1 MNPIIRREW
10 LGVLRTRS
18 ALIAQL
24 LLGTISAGL
33 ALARWPVTGI
43 GDVDGSAAL
52 QVLRVFGY
60 GSLACLVLVVTAFA
74 ATSIVRERVKG
85 TLALLLNSPM
95 SVRSIYSGKLVGILG
110 FTLWLLAVT
119 LPAGAACY
127 ALGGS
132 LIQGGIGLLYLVLI
146 MTTLLVTTVGLFI
159 SSRATSIDSA
169 LRSTY
174 GAILA
179 VSFVPLAFHWLIP
192 PDSTIL
198 KALSNWLGCL
208 SPIPAMMEAVGQG
221 GAGIAGVDYAPG
233 AVFRFPIVAGL
244 VSLAMALLTVR
255 KLQQSPLDRARP
267 PGIMTQDRSRR
278 DQQARKVL
286 FLVDPGKRK
295 SGIPDLVNPIMAKEF
310 LTRRFG
316 RSHWMLRIV
325 AMCAIL
331 SLGLSY
337 LAAAGAL
344 GWGVEVIGGSLV
356 LLQASLLLLFV
367 PSLSAGL
374 ISSEREQGSW
384 TLLRMTPLRPGTI
397 LRGKLASAI
406 WPIILLFGATIPGY
420 LVMVTVKPEL
430 TDQIP
435 RVLISLAIMALF
447 AVAVGAAA
455 STFFRTTASS
465 TAAAYLAL
473 VLVCV
478 APFFVWLGRDAPFGE
493 STVAA
498 ALSINP
504 VAAALNAAS
513 MPGFTGYELIPQTWW
528 LVGIVSAVLFGIVFV
543 RIGQLC
549 RPQGDA
555 S

>member
-1 MNPIIRREW
+1 MNPIVRREW

-18 ALIAQL
+18 ALFAQL
-24 LLGTISAGL
+24 LLGTVSAGL
-33 ALARWPVTGI
+33 VLARWPVAGI

-60 GSLACLVLVVTAFA
+60 GSLACLVLVVPAFA
-74 ATSIVRERVKG
+74 ATGIVRERVKG

-95 SVRSIYSGKLVGILG
+95 SVRSIYAGKLAGTFG

-132 LIQGGIGLLYLVLI
+132 LIQGGVGLLYLVLV
-146 MTTLLVTTVGLFI
+146 MTTLLATTLGLFI
-159 SSRATSIDSA
+159 SSRATSLDSA
-169 LRSTY
+169 LRTTY
-174 GAILA
+174 GAMLA
-179 VSFVPLAFHWLIP
+179 VCLVPLAFHWLIP
-192 PDSTIL
+192 PDSALL
-198 KALSNWLGCL
+198 KALSNWVGCL

-233 AVFRFPIVAGL
+233 AVFRFPLVAGL
-244 VSLAMALLTVR
+244 MSFGLAIMTIRNLR
-255 KLQQSPLDRARP
+255 QSPLDRARP
-267 PGIMTQDRSRR
+267 PGIMTQDRSQNEQTARR
-278 DQQARKVL
+278 VL
-286 FLVDPGKRK
+286 FLIDPGKRK
-295 SGIPDLVNPIMAKEF
+295 AGIPDYVNPVMAKEF

-316 RSHWMLRIV
+316 RSHWTLRIV
-325 AMCAIL
+325 ALCAVL

-344 GWGVEVIGGSLV
+344 GWGVEVIGGALV

-374 ISSEREQGSW
+374 ISSEREQESW
-384 TLLRMTPLRPGTI
+384 TLLRMTPLKPATI
-397 LRGKLASAI
+397 LRGKLASAV
-406 WPIILLFGATIPGY
+406 WPVILLFGATIPGY

-430 TDQIP
+430 TAQIP
-435 RVLISLAIMALF
+435 RVVISLGLMALF

-455 STFFRTTASS
+455 SACFRTTSTA

-473 VLVCV
+473 AVVCV

-493 STVAA
+493 STVTA
-498 ALSINP
+498 ALSVNP
-504 VAAALNAAS
+504 VAAALNAAG
-513 MPGFTGYELIPQTWW
+513 MPGFTVYELIPFTWW
-528 LVGIVSAVLFGIVFV
+528 FVGAATVALFAIVFV

-549 RPQGDA
+549 RPQ
-555 S
+555 

>member
-1 MNPIIRREW
+1 MNPIVRREW

-24 LLGTISAGL
+24 LLGAVSAGL
-33 ALARWPVTGI
+33 VLARWPVAGI

-60 GSLACLVLVVTAFA
+60 GSLACLMLVVPAFA
-74 ATSIVRERVKG
+74 ATSVVRERVKG

-95 SVRSIYSGKLVGILG
+95 SVRSIYCGKLTGILG

-132 LIQGGIGLLYLVLI
+132 LIKGGVGLLYLVLI
-146 MTTLLVTTVGLFI
+146 MTTLLVTTVGLYI

-169 LRSTY
+169 LRTTY

-179 VSFVPLAFHWLIP
+179 VCLVPLAFHWLIP
-192 PDSTIL
+192 PDSLVMKT
-198 KALSNWLGCL
+198 LSNWIGCL
-208 SPIPAMMEAVGQG
+208 SPVPAMMEAVGQG
-221 GAGIAGVDYAPG
+221 GAGIAGIDYTPG
-233 AVFRFPIVAGL
+233 AVYRFPIVAGL
-244 VSLAMALLTVR
+244 VSLAMALFTIR
-255 KLQQSPLDRARP
+255 KLQQAPLDRARP

-278 DQQARKVL
+278 EQQARKVL

-295 SGIPDLVNPIMAKEF
+295 AGIPDLANPIMAKEF
-310 LTRRFG
+310 MTRRFG
-316 RSHWMLRIV
+316 RSHWTLRLV
-325 AMCAIL
+325 ALCAVL

-374 ISSEREQGSW
+374 ISSEREQESW
-384 TLLRMTPLRPGTI
+384 TLLRMTPLRPGAI
-397 LRGKLASAI
+397 LRGKLTSAI
-406 WPIILLFGATIPGY
+406 WPVILLFGATIPGY
-420 LVMVTVKPEL
+420 VVMVTVKPEL
-430 TDQIP
+430 TAQIP
-435 RVLISLAIMALF
+435 RVLISLAMMAVF

-455 STFFRTTASS
+455 SSFFRTTASA

-504 VAAALNAAS
+504 VAAALHAAE
-513 MPGFTGYELIPQTWW
+513 MPGFTSYELIPLNWW
-528 LVGIVSAVLFGIVFV
+528 FVGVASIILLGVVFV

-549 RPQGDA
+549 RPQ
-555 S
+555 